1 MDTYSHNIASD
12 IAREYKNTDTDLSR
26 VEENFHKQTQSSLS
40 GYILY
45 DYTKKELAN
54 TMLNTLYA
62 QDNMDTNPYH
72 DQIQE
77 LYEHLDEKME
87 IIDAYMAEYA
97 LRNQITPWVYDPK
110 LKNALLYVEQTKGII
125 RTHIQHFKITASRV
139 ETEVQ
144 REILWVTYQQLSM
157 ILSNYIGQIEEYF

>member
-1 MDTYSHNIASD
+1 
-12 IAREYKNTDTDLSR
+12 
-26 VEENFHKQTQSSLS
+26 
-40 GYILY
+40 
-45 DYTKKELAN
+45 
-54 TMLNTLYA
+54 MLNTLYA